1 MPCNYNLPGEE
12 RNIQYIS
19 ISGLKN
25 KVNDATRNYGEFIN
39 AVYES
44 QGIDVLSSVVNYI
57 SKTNLDAFAAF
68 AELQSLNSKQ
78 GKPYFIIETTDPFL
92 LKRVENIEI
101 KDFKDY
107 VKLAIRTDATYH
119 SDVSTRILHSMV
131 GLVGELSEAV
141 EIYRKYD
148 KEGVCTS
155 SEYEAYISELGDILW
170 HIALYYDATEI
181 FRDKDIDDCLGA
193 FISDIAFKDLVICKE
208 SSLAS
213 SELTKLGFQ
222 HIVSNFKHSGHLS
235 GFVEVILEK
244 AAQALDAF
252 KKHYFYKQELDH
264 EKHVRLMS
272 EVCVNIL
279 RWIIVTGYLE
289 SEVITYTLKEIME
302 VNIKKLKARYA
313 EKFTTEESEKRNY
326 EKESKASGLTVK

>member
-1 MPCNYNLPGEE
+1 MPCNYHLPGEE
-12 RNIQYIS
+12 HNIQFIS
-19 ISGLKN
+19 ISELKN
-25 KVNDATRNYGEFIN
+25 KANDATRNYGEFIN

-44 QGIDVLSSVVNYI
+44 QGIDVLSSIVHHL

-68 AELQSLNSKQ
+68 AELQSLNCKQ
-78 GKPYFIIETTDPFL
+78 GEPYFIIETTDPFL

-107 VKLAIRTDATYH
+107 VKLAIRTDATRH

-155 SEYEAYISELGDILW
+155 SEYEAYVSELGDILW

-181 FRDKDIDDCLGA
+181 FRDKGIDDYLGA
-193 FISDIAFKDLVICKE
+193 FISNIAFKDLVICKE

-222 HIVSNFKHSGHLS
+222 HIASNFKHSGHLS

-289 SEVITYTLKEIME
+289 SEAITYTLKEIME
-302 VNIKKLKARYA
+302 ANIKKLKARYA
-313 EKFTTEESEKRNY
+313 EKFTTEESEKRDY
-326 EKESKASGLTVK
+326 EKESKV